1 MAQQEAPVAGSVRV
15 TRNGG
20 MRPYEQWTVV
30 KGAVDV
36 LTAGEP
42 HLTAGF
48 YEVVPGDPQKATWSA
63 EEMKII
69 LSGELIVEE
78 EGQEPFTATA
88 KDVLFIPAG
97 ATVAFSTNEGAL
109 AFYVAHRDPLR

>member
-1 MAQQEAPVAGSVRV
+1 MSEQAVGGSVRV
-15 TRNGG
+15 TRNGDIS
-20 MRPYEQWTVV
+20 PYEQSKSV

-48 YEVVPGDPQKATWSA
+48 YEVVADDPQSATWRA

-69 LSGELIVEE
+69 LSGTLKVHE
-78 EGQEPFTATA
+78 EGQEPFEVSE
-88 KDVLFIPAG
+88 KDVIYIPAG
-97 ATVAFSTNEGAL
+97 ATITFSTDDRVL
-109 AFYVAHRDPLR
+109 AYYVAHRDPLD

>member
-1 MAQQEAPVAGSVRV
+1 MSEQAVGGSVRV

-20 MRPYEQWTVV
+20 ISPYEQSKSV

-48 YEVVPGDPQKATWSA
+48 YEVVADDPQSATWRA

-69 LSGELIVEE
+69 LSGTLKVHE
-78 EGQEPFTATA
+78 EGQEPFEVSEQ
-88 KDVLFIPAG
+88 DVIFIPAG
-97 ATVAFSTNEGAL
+97 ATITFSTDDRVL
-109 AFYVAHRDPLR
+109 AFYVSHRDPLD